1 MSERALIVLWWMI
14 AAVGVVVLVVAA
26 GQMVAGADEGRTC
39 VSAHMVRGY
48 GPDRV
53 VVPLD
58 PGLHRV
64 DVHVW
69 DAYAGRA
76 ETGPV
81 GQGSERVTVAGRTT
95 PDLEDG
101 VDRADWSGSWE
112 WSGAELVV
120 VHEHGGSGWQSL
132 HVEVCAAPVE
142 PEPVPTTT
150 IPEVV
155 EDVPQPES
163 GEVEVVPVEV
173 LPETVVAEPV
183 QTAPAFTG

>member
-58 PGLHRV
+58 PGPHRV
-64 DVHVW
+64 DVHVS
-69 DAYAGRA
+69 DEYPGRA

-95 PDLEDG
+95 PDLADG
-101 VDRADWSGSWE
+101 VERADWSGSWE

-132 HVEVCAAPVE
+132 HVEACATPITPA
-142 PEPVPTTT
+142 PTTT
-150 IPEVV
+150 VPEVV
-155 EDVPQPES
+155 EDVPEPES
-163 GEVEVVPVEV
+163 GEVEPPPVEV

-183 QTAPAFTG
+183 EAAPAFTG

>member
-39 VSAHMVRGY
+39 VSAHMVRGH

-53 VVPLD
+53 MVPLE
-58 PGLHRV
+58 PGPHRV

-76 ETGPV
+76 ETGPI

-95 PDLEDG
+95 PDLADG
-101 VDRADWSGSWE
+101 VERADWSGSWE

-132 HVEVCAAPVE
+132 HVEACATPTT
-142 PEPVPTTT
+142 PPTTT
-150 IPEVV
+150 PPTTTASTTTTTSTTTVAPTV
-155 EDVPQPES
+155 
-163 GEVEVVPVEV
+163 V
-173 LPETVVAEPV
+173 LPEALAPDPVVAQP
-183 QTAPAFTG
+183 TFTG